1 MSYRDELEAAHARIE
16 GLERQLASGE
26 PLRETETVRAL
37 RDEVDVLQQQLAAH
51 RSIATHSQASL
62 DAQLHSQR
70 EVAAAHAARAEDLLE
85 ATKQA
90 LEGRVRA
97 AELERTQAE
106 LSLEEL
112 AGLSRPTAL
121 RLYQERL
128 AAVVAE
134 RARLAASSAAALV
147 PQPAA
152 GAPMEE
158 QVRFAMAQNVIKV
171 NQTQD
176 VRLAE
181 SEARLTRLCTLL
193 EQPPRA

>member
-16 GLERQLASGE
+16 GLERQLASGQ
-26 PLRETETVRAL
+26 PLRETEAVRAL
-37 RDEVDVLQQQLAAH
+37 SEELRTQQQQVAAM
-51 RSIATHSQASL
+51 RAISANAQASF
-62 DAQLHSQR
+62 DAHQAAQR
-70 EVAAAHAARAEDLLE
+70 DVAAAMAAKAEALLDG
-85 ATKQA
+85 TKQA
-90 LEGRVRA
+90 LEARIRD
-97 AELERTQAE
+97 AEVERTQAE
-106 LSLEEL
+106 QSLEEL

>member
-1 MSYRDELEAAHARIE
+1 
-16 GLERQLASGE
+16 
-26 PLRETETVRAL
+26 V
-37 RDEVDVLQQQLAAH
+37 
-51 RSIATHSQASL
+51 
-62 DAQLHSQR
+62 
-70 EVAAAHAARAEDLLE
+70 
-85 ATKQA
+85 
-90 LEGRVRA
+90 
-97 AELERTQAE
+97 ERTQAE
-106 LSLEEL
+106 QSLEEL